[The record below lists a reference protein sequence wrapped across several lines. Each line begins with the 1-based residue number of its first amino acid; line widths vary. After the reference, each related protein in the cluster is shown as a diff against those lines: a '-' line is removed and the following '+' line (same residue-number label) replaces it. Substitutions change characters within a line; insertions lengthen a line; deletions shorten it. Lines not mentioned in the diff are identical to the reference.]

1 MTDRGASYKISQA
14 QKSSEAAST
23 SQQHLPLT
31 TSAHFPNQ
39 FTTTAKMNGDKR
51 LNDLL
56 KWSIENSDVTK
67 NDPNAPPP
75 TSDLTPDVMAAL
87 MGGPSEADLMKANME
102 IIVCKDPEQASLEDK
117 LVAFDNFEQLIESL
131 DNANNIA
138 NLGLWT
144 PLLEQLKAEEGEC
157 RKMAAWCIGT
167 AVQNNEKTQEKL
179 LAMGG
184 IPGLVE
190 MALKE
195 SETADVRRKAVYALS
210 SAVRNYQPATDVFV
224 EELNKNGQQTG
235 KTDATDMETIDGIMN
250 GLREK
255 AKASSA

>member
-1 MTDRGASYKISQA
+1 
-14 QKSSEAAST
+14 
-23 SQQHLPLT
+23 
-31 TSAHFPNQ
+31 
-39 FTTTAKMNGDKR
+39 MNGDPR
-51 LNDLL
+51 LNELL
-56 KWSIENSDVTK
+56 KWSIENSDATK

-75 TSDLTPDVMAAL
+75 KTDLTPEVMAAL
-87 MGGPSEADLMKANME
+87 MGGPSEADLMKANMD
-102 IIVCKDPEQASLEDK
+102 IIGCQDPEQVSLEDK

-138 NLGLWT
+138 NLSLWT
-144 PLLEQLKAEEGEC
+144 PLLDQLKAEEKEC
-157 RKMAAWCIGT
+157 RKMAAWCVGT

-184 IPGLVE
+184 LPALVE

-195 SETADVRRKAVYALS
+195 DEHEDVRRKAVYALS

-224 EELNKNGQQTG
+224 DELTKGGVETG
-235 KTDATDMETIDGIMN
+235 KTDATDMEAIDAIMH

-255 AKASSA
+255 AKGSGA